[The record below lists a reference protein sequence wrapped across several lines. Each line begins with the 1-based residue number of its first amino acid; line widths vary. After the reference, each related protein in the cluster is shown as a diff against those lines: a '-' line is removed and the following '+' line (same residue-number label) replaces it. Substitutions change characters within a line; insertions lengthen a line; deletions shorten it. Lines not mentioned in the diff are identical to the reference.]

1 MSPVLKKKIQFTK
14 RDTTMA
20 RANHTHIL
28 FILDRSG
35 SMQSI
40 HADVI
45 GGINQFFA
53 SQKAADGTADLT
65 LVQFDTHFETVLDGV
80 DIRTVEPYRASDFE
94 PRGSTALYDAMG
106 SSMEALGR
114 DLAAR
119 READR
124 PANVVVAVMTDG
136 EENASRHFTF
146 ERVQQMIEHQR
157 SFYNWDVLFL
167 ASELRTLD
175 IGRRMGVD
183 AQKAVRWSKD
193 SAGTMAAFSLMDR
206 EILAKRNVKI
216 RPITD

>member
-1 MSPVLKKKIQFTK
+1 MPVLKKKNQFTK
-14 RDTTMA
+14 RDPTMA

-40 HADVI
+40 HADVV
-45 GGINQFFA
+45 GGINQFLT
-53 SQKAADGTADLT
+53 SQKAAEGTADLT
-65 LVQFDTHFETVLDGV
+65 LVQFDTHIETVLDGV
-80 DIRTVEPYRASDFE
+80 DIRTVATYRNEDFV

-136 EENASRHFTF
+136 EENASRTFTF
-146 ERVQQMIEHQR
+146 ERVRQMIEHQR
-157 SFYNWDVLFL
+157 SFYNWDVIFL

-175 IGRRMGVD
+175 IGRRMGID
-183 AQKAVRWSKD
+183 HNKAILWSND
-193 SAGTMAAFSLMDR
+193 SEGTMAAFSLMDR
-206 EILAKRNVKI
+206 EILEKRRKK
-216 RPITD
+216 D